1 MKGKHGAIAARRDI
15 ANATESQI
23 ADYQRKVRDL
33 TAELK
38 DLRSTAAND
47 RDLSAET
54 IRLLRIRLREVTSPQ
69 VEALRLENMRLVN
82 NVAEERTKRLAVER
96 KYTAQSRR
104 LMRNVEEAGSD
115 WTDEDIAPVGKQMI
129 ARVRGLRARSGQGPL

>member
-1 MKGKHGAIAARRDI
+1 
-15 ANATESQI
+15 
-23 ADYQRKVRDL
+23 
-33 TAELK
+33 
-38 DLRSTAAND
+38 
-47 RDLSAET
+47 
-54 IRLLRIRLREVTSPQ
+54 LREVTSPQ